1 VRRAALVLA
10 LAAGLVLAAAGT
22 AGAVTFTVDTPAD
35 EAGVPPF
42 NDSECDSAPAMSVE
56 RCSLRAA
63 VQEAN
68 AQAATDVIVVPD
80 LGSDYELTIPGA
92 GEDFAATGD
101 LDITAPAQIRGEGQ
115 PVIDG
120 LFADRVLHVG
130 PGPGSPALTLAGVE
144 LRGGGGVARGAGI
157 LVEGGALTLERSTI
171 AGATADAGAGTAE
184 GGGLW
189 LDGGSHAITASTVF
203 GNNAIGATSATG
215 GGIGAESGTSL
226 SLVNSTVSSNVAES
240 GSGAAAGGGLYTERG
255 TTLTHVTMD
264 GNAATGT
271 AGSFGGNVFAAGAIN
286 VFFRA
291 TIVSGGDA
299 GPGTERCGTLG
310 SGLISQGSNL
320 EAPSGGGSQCGFST
334 GALDRFGSTAGL
346 TPVADRG
353 GPTPTQALFSISPA
367 LDAIPSC
374 FPYTTDQRG
383 EPRPG
388 GVACEIGA
396 FERQEA
402 VPAGATCF
410 GRRPTIVGRKG
421 VNRIIGTPGADV
433 ILGSVASELIKARGG
448 KDLIC
453 SGKGKDRVK
462 AGESS
467 DRISGEEGD
476 DRLFGQVGKD
486 ELRGDSGRDFLDGG
500 PGRDRLSGGS
510 ARDTCRPSSS
520 DKLRSC

>member
-1 VRRAALVLA
+1 LRRAALVLA
-10 LAAGLVLAAAGT
+10 TAAGIVLAAAGT
-22 AGAVTFTVDTPAD
+22 AGAATFTVDTAAD
-35 EAGVPPF
+35 EVGVPPL
-42 NDSECDSAPAMSVE
+42 NNSACDSDPAPGVA

-63 VQEAN
+63 VQESN
-68 AQAATDVIVVPD
+68 ALAGTDTIVIPD
-80 LGSDYELTIPGA
+80 VGGDYDLTIAGA
-92 GEDFAATGD
+92 GEDAAATGD

-130 PGPGSPALTLAGVE
+130 PGPGSPVLTLTGVE
-144 LRGGGGVARGAGI
+144 LRDGGGVARGAGI

-171 AGATADAGAGTAE
+171 AGATADAGAGMAQ

-189 LDGGSHAITASTVF
+189 LDGGSHTITASTIF
-203 GNNAIGATSATG
+203 GNNSIGAASATG
-215 GGIGAESGTSL
+215 GGLGAESGTNL

-240 GSGAAAGGGLYTERG
+240 GSGGAAGGGLYTEGG

-264 GNAATGT
+264 ASSATGT
-271 AGSFGGNVFAAGAIN
+271 AGSFGGNLFAAGGIN

-291 TIVSGGDA
+291 TIVSGGGADE
-299 GPGTERCGTLG
+299 GTERCGTLG
-310 SGLISQGSNL
+310 AGLVSQGSNL
-320 EAPSGGGSQCGFST
+320 EAPVGGGSQCGFSS
-334 GALDRFGSTAGL
+334 GAADRFGSTAGL
-346 TPVADRG
+346 TPVAERG

-374 FPYTTDQRG
+374 FPHTTDQRG

-410 GRRPTIVGRKG
+410 GKRPTIVGRKG
-421 VNRIIGTPGADV
+421 VSRIIGTPGADV
-433 ILGSVASELIKARGG
+433 ILGSVTSELIKARGG
-448 KDLIC
+448 KDLVC

-467 DRISGEEGD
+467 DRVSGEEGD

-486 ELRGDSGRDFLDGG
+486 ELRGDTGRDFLDGG

-510 ARDTCRPSSS
+510 ARDSCRRSSS
-520 DKLRSC
+520 DKLRGC